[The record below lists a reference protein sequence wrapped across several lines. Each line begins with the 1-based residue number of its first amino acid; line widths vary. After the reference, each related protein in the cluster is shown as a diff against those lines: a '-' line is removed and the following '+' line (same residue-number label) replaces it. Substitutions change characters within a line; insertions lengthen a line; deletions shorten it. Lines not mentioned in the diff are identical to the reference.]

1 MPAKRLSMRKIKE
14 VLRLKA
20 SGLSNRKIASTCG
33 ISRPTVADYILRA
46 QWVKLSW
53 PLPSNLSDAE
63 IEQRLFP
70 PPPSISRALRSVP
83 DWPDIHTELKRKG
96 VTLFLLW
103 QEYKEANPDGFQYS
117 WFCEY
122 YRKWTGKL
130 DLVMRHEH
138 RAGEKL
144 FVDYAGHT
152 VPVIDPLT
160 GEITEAQIF
169 VAVLGASN
177 YTFAEAT
184 RSQGLSD
191 WIGSHVR
198 AFSFLGGVPEA
209 IVPDNLK
216 SGVSKSC
223 RYEPDINPTYQDLA
237 SHYNTAVVPARVRK
251 PRDKAKAENG
261 VLVVERW
268 ILASLRNQRF
278 FSLAELNLAI
288 SALLTKLNNRPFKKL
303 DGCRRSHFDSLDKP
317 ALKPLPHQAF
327 VFAEWKKARV
337 HVDYHIEVKGHYYS
351 VPHGLVKKQ
360 LDIRMTSSTIECFHQ
375 GKRVASH
382 QRSQLR
388 GRHTTIKEHMPIRHQ
403 KYAQW
408 TPERFIRWGESIGS
422 STAQLVSTIL
432 ASRPHPQQA
441 YRTLF
446 GILRLGKSYSGTRL
460 ENACQRALHIGT
472 TSYKSVESILKNGL
486 DQIPVTQ
493 AQDNTPGVQHE
504 NIRGADYYQQTH

>member
-20 SGLSNRKIASTCG
+20 AGLSNRKIADTCST
-33 ISRPTVADYILRA
+33 SRPTVADYIRRA
-46 QWVKLSW
+46 EFARLSW

-70 PPPSISRALRSVP
+70 PPPSVSRDKRAVP
-83 DWPDIHTELKRKG
+83 DWSAIHSELKRKG

-103 QEYKEANPDGFQYS
+103 QDYKEASPDGFQYS
-117 WFCEY
+117 WFCEH

-144 FVDYAGHT
+144 FVDYAGQT
-152 VPVIDPLT
+152 VPVINSQT
-160 GEITEAQIF
+160 GEISEAQIF

-177 YTFAEAT
+177 YTFAEGT
-184 RSQGLSD
+184 RSQALPD

-198 AFSFLGGVPEA
+198 AFSFLGGVPEV
-209 IVPDNLK
+209 IIPDNLK

-223 RYEPDINPTYQDLA
+223 RYEPEINPSYQDLA
-237 SHYNTAVVPARVRK
+237 THYNTAVVPARVRK

-268 ILASLRNQRF
+268 ILARLRNQRF
-278 FSLAELNLAI
+278 FSMTELNRAI
-288 SALLTKLNNRPFKKL
+288 SALLTDLNNRPFKKL

-317 ALKPLPHQAF
+317 ALKPLPQETF
-327 VFAEWKKARV
+327 EFAEWKKARV
-337 HVDYHIEVKGHYYS
+337 HVDYHVEVTGHYYS
-351 VPHGLVKKQ
+351 VPCGLVKKQ
-360 LDIRMTSSTIECFHQ
+360 LDIRMTASVIECFHQ

-382 QRSQLR
+382 KRSHLR
-388 GRHTTIKEHMPIRHQ
+388 GRHTTIREHMPLKHQ

-408 TPERFIRWGESIGS
+408 TPERFIRWGNSIGPH
-422 STAQLVSTIL
+422 TGQLVATVL

-446 GILRLGKSYSGTRL
+446 GILRLGKSYSETRL

-472 TSYKSVESILKNGL
+472 TSYKSVESILKSGL
-486 DQIPVTQ
+486 DQRPIPQ
-493 AQDNTPGVQHE
+493 PQDNNTPVQHK
-504 NIRGADYYQQTH
+504 NIRGANYYQQTH

>member
-20 SGLSNRKIASTCG
+20 AGLSNRRIAFTCG
-33 ISRPTVADYILRA
+33 ISRPTVAEYIRRA
-46 QWVKLSW
+46 NFAKLKW
-53 PLPSNLSDAE
+53 PLPNNLSDAE

-70 PPPSISRALRSVP
+70 PPPSVSRDKRSIP
-83 DWPDIHTELKRKG
+83 DWSDIHLDLKRKS

-117 WFCEY
+117 WFCEH
-122 YRKWTGKL
+122 YRKWSGKL

-144 FVDYAGHT
+144 FVDYAGQT
-152 VPVIDPLT
+152 VPVINPQT
-160 GEITEAQIF
+160 GEVTDAQIF

-184 RSQGLSD
+184 RSQALPD

-198 AFSFLGGVPEA
+198 AFSFFGGVPEV
-209 IVPDNLK
+209 IIPDNLK

-223 RYEPDINPTYQDLA
+223 RYEPDINPSYQDLA

-268 ILASLRNQRF
+268 ILARLRNQRF
-278 FSLAELNLAI
+278 FSMTDLNRAI
-288 SALLTKLNNRPFKKL
+288 SSLLTKLNNRPFKKL

-317 ALKPLPHQAF
+317 ALRPLPLQAYE
-327 VFAEWKKARV
+327 FAEWKKARV
-337 HVDYHIEVKGHYYS
+337 HVDYHVEVKGHYYS
-351 VPHGLVKKQ
+351 VPHNLVKKQ
-360 LDIRMTSSTIECFHQ
+360 LDIRMTACTIECFHQ

-382 QRSQLR
+382 LR
-388 GRHTTIKEHMPIRHQ
+388 RHLKGRH
-403 KYAQW
+403 
-408 TPERFIRWGESIGS
+408 S
-422 STAQLVSTIL
+422 SLC
-432 ASRPHPQQA
+432 R
-441 YRTLF
+441 
-446 GILRLGKSYSGTRL
+446 
-460 ENACQRALHIGT
+460 
-472 TSYKSVESILKNGL
+472 
-486 DQIPVTQ
+486 
-493 AQDNTPGVQHE
+493 
-504 NIRGADYYQQTH
+504 

>member
-1 MPAKRLSMRKIKE
+1 MRKIKE

-20 SGLSNRKIASTCG
+20 AGLSNRKIAVICA
-33 ISRPTVADYILRA
+33 ISRPTVAEYIRRS
-46 QWVKLSW
+46 QWAKLSW
-53 PLPSNLSDAE
+53 PLPGNLNDAE
-63 IEQRLFP
+63 IEHRLYP
-70 PPPSISRALRSVP
+70 SSPSISHDKRQIP
-83 DWPDIHTELKRKG
+83 DWPAIHTELKRKG

-103 QEYKEANPDGFQYS
+103 QEYREANPDGFQYS
-117 WFCEY
+117 WFCDY

-130 DLVMRHEH
+130 DLVMRHDH

-144 FVDYAGHT
+144 FVDYAGQT
-152 VPVIDPLT
+152 VPVINPQT
-160 GEITEAQIF
+160 GEINEAQIF

-184 RSQGLSD
+184 RSQALPD

-198 AFSFLGGVPEA
+198 AFSFFGGVPEV
-209 IVPDNLK
+209 IIPDNLK

-223 RYEPDINPTYQDLA
+223 RYEPDINPSYQDLA

-268 ILASLRNQRF
+268 ILARLRNQRF
-278 FSLAELNLAI
+278 FSMTELNRAI
-288 SALLTKLNNRPFKKL
+288 KVLLTKLNNRPFKKL
-303 DGCRRSHFDSLDKP
+303 EGCRRSHFDSLDRP
-317 ALKPLPHQAF
+317 ALKALPQQTYE
-327 VFAEWKKARV
+327 FAEWKKVRV
-337 HVDYHIEVKGHYYS
+337 HVDYHVEVKRHYYS

-360 LDIRMTSSTIECFHQ
+360 LDIRMTASTIECFHQ

-382 QRSQLR
+382 KRSHLQ

-408 TPERFIRWGESIGS
+408 TPERFIRWGNSIGVY
-422 STAQLVSTIL
+422 TGQLVTNIL

-446 GILRLGKSYSGTRL
+446 GILRLGKSYSETRL
-460 ENACQRALHIGT
+460 ENACRRALHIGAM
-472 TSYKSVESILKNGL
+472 SYKSVESILKKGL
-486 DQIPVTQ
+486 DHRPVPQ
-493 AQDNTPGVQHE
+493 AQDNAPSVQHE
-504 NIRGADYYQQTH
+504 NIRGANYYQQTH